1 MNQINMATAEDI
13 SYGIDT
19 WARLFKARTLEEI
32 KMITKDNP
40 TLNST
45 AESIYMSNADEN
57 IRELCRRRQDAIAH
71 EEFQK
76 KLIQQQADEIASLSD
91 EIARMRKLLEDNGIK
106 F

>member
-1 MNQINMATAEDI
+1 
-13 SYGIDT
+13 
-19 WARLFKARTLEEI
+19 
-32 KMITKDNP
+32 MITRDNP
-40 TLNST
+40 AMNST
-45 AESIYMSNADEN
+45 AGSIYMSNADEN

>member
-1 MNQINMATAEDI
+1 
-13 SYGIDT
+13 
-19 WARLFKARTLEEI
+19 
-32 KMITKDNP
+32 MITKDNP